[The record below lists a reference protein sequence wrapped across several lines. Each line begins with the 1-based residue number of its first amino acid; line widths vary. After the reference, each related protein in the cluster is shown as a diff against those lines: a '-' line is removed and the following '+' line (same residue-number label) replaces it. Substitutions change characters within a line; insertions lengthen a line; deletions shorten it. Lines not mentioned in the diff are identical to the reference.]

1 MNRSG
6 ERTKSCHRRGSRKEL
21 SGNRTDRG
29 RNSGKPHCG
38 TDEAIPQGRI
48 FQVRKQSA
56 PCFGALCFSIKK
68 RLLFDGKEMHLDC
81 ALVEAN
87 SIFFALPQAA
97 ELIHFVAS
105 PLQIGTALLSPDLV
119 FWGRKSSHLRG
130 DRYISGRRSRR
141 II

>member
-6 ERTKSCHRRGSRKEL
+6 ERTKCATEGARARSSQVNELIADGTLESRIAAPTKQ
-21 SGNRTDRG
+21 SQ
-29 RNSGKPHCG
+29 P
-38 TDEAIPQGRI
+38 GRI
-48 FQVRKQSA
+48 FQVMKQSA

-87 SIFFALPQAA
+87 SLFFALPQAA

-130 DRYISGRRSRR
+130 DRYISSRRSAG
-141 II
+141 